1 VVNSVDQVLRPID
14 RFVPTL
20 EDDQKLAKAE
30 KIVIKKCMKTFNFSY
45 TGGDGGDSTLN
56 GLSDIA
62 RGYKRSTPL
71 YGYFGTDMPSSLGY
85 NRIAELSPDPP
96 HDSEY
101 LTALGG
107 TDSTGKPVNSLRGLD
122 VPPGGCSKR
131 GSDAIGGALPRPDD
145 RSLPDGGPRIP
156 EKDSRI
162 AKADSAWSACMKN
175 AGFNYR
181 DPVNAFLDTRWS
193 RSPDPSKIIHTSDEV
208 ATESADLRC
217 KKSTNLIGIAI
228 AVQAAYDQ
236 KYIATHTRALTD
248 FQSQLTSRLHDADVV
263 ISSELNG

>member
-1 VVNSVDQVLRPID
+1 
-14 RFVPTL
+14 
-20 EDDQKLAKAE
+20 
-30 KIVIKKCMKTFNFSY
+30 
-45 TGGDGGDSTLN
+45 
-56 GLSDIA
+56 
-62 RGYKRSTPL
+62 
-71 YGYFGTDMPSSLGY
+71 
-85 NRIAELSPDPP
+85 
-96 HDSEY
+96 
-101 LTALGG
+101 
-107 TDSTGKPVNSLRGLD
+107 
-122 VPPGGCSKR
+122 
-131 GSDAIGGALPRPDD
+131 
-145 RSLPDGGPRIP
+145 
-156 EKDSRI
+156 
-162 AKADSAWSACMKN
+162 MKN